1 MNNGVTTAAWWMRAD
16 DGQAYVAVVSLV
28 KNSSELDLASVI
40 ELMVTLRD
48 KTISLTA
55 E

>member
-16 DGQAYVAVVSLV
+16 DGQAYVAVVSLGN
-28 KNSSELDLASVI
+28 NSCELDLASVI

-48 KTISLTA
+48 ETISLTA